1 MAERLRAF
9 PGARALAK
17 RGEVCY
23 NGRNNST
30 LFDKIRHKRKRFP
43 GEAGG
48 NLHSI
53 IQTQRLCAA
62 GRGKEAVYRME
73 RQELD
78 QGAARTAAELRMQLA
93 QITAASQLLERTAR
107 DEKSRSYLAAMN
119 QGICRMLRIV
129 GRLEITGRLGGKDPR
144 LERSPADLGRLTQ
157 ELGERLAGLL
167 ECAEVKLEVSAPEG
181 LWAWVD
187 VELIRQVLMELV
199 ANAAAAGRR
208 VRLSVERLGES
219 AVFTVEDDGPG
230 VEPERLQ
237 YLFDSG
243 GQAAPDWRRGGVGIA
258 VARKAAQLH
267 GGTVIADCAP
277 GQGLR
282 AVVSIPLGEPGEGLL
297 REPGADWDRGGFDDE
312 LVALSKLLPAWVF
325 GPEPGGDERLK

>member
-1 MAERLRAF
+1 M
-9 PGARALAK
+9 
-17 RGEVCY
+17 
-23 NGRNNST
+23 
-30 LFDKIRHKRKRFP
+30 
-43 GEAGG
+43 
-48 NLHSI
+48 
-53 IQTQRLCAA
+53 
-62 GRGKEAVYRME
+62 
-73 RQELD
+73 
-78 QGAARTAAELRMQLA
+78 
-93 QITAASQLLERTAR
+93 
-107 DEKSRSYLAAMN
+107 
-119 QGICRMLRIV
+119 
-129 GRLEITGRLGGKDPR
+129 
-144 LERSPADLGRLTQ
+144 
-157 ELGERLAGLL
+157 
-167 ECAEVKLEVSAPEG
+167 KLEVSAPEG

-208 VRLSVERLGES
+208 VRLSLERLGEN

-230 VEPERLQ
+230 VEPERLH

-243 GQAAPDWRRGGVGIA
+243 GQTAPDWRRGGVGIA

>member
-1 MAERLRAF
+1 MIKSSFLLFVHNLFTHSITVF

-144 LERSPADLGRLTQ
+144 LERAPADLGRLTQ

-208 VRLSVERLGES
+208 VRLSVERLGEN
-219 AVFTVEDDGPG
+219 AVFTVEDRGPEGGAAPRRDGDRRLCAGAGAAGGGVDPPGGARRGAAAGARRGLGPG
-230 VEPERLQ
+230 RL
-237 YLFDSG
+237 
-243 GQAAPDWRRGGVGIA
+243 
-258 VARKAAQLH
+258 
-267 GGTVIADCAP
+267 
-277 GQGLR
+277 
-282 AVVSIPLGEPGEGLL
+282 
-297 REPGADWDRGGFDDE
+297 
-312 LVALSKLLPAWVF
+312 
-325 GPEPGGDERLK
+325 